1 MIKKI
6 MIILIFFIILVF
18 SLFSTSSFKQH
29 IVVTPNNHTKQAIQ
43 IEKDKYKDR
52 FCNMSISDISYSAQ
66 AILENGDT
74 LFFDDIGCLVL
85 WEKDQKNKANIVLWV
100 YAKDKQKYINAKKAW
115 YSVDEL
121 SPMRYGFG
129 AYSKKQDKRI
139 DFETMKKNMLS
150 QTTMANPKVRKHILG
165 SN

>member
-1 MIKKI
+1 MQKINKNISMQKKRG
-6 MIILIFFIILVF
+6 
-18 SLFSTSSFKQH
+18 
-29 IVVTPNNHTKQAIQ
+29 IV
-43 IEKDKYKDR
+43 Y
-52 FCNMSISDISYSAQ
+52 
-66 AILENGDT
+66 
-74 LFFDDIGCLVL
+74 
-85 WEKDQKNKANIVLWV
+85 
-100 YAKDKQKYINAKKAW
+100 
-115 YSVDEL
+115 EL